1 MDNRTIFSKTGKG
14 SLEIS
19 KKSLKLSSEERQALI
34 LVDGKS
40 TLEQLEEKLNRVPPV
55 KLRAIFEH
63 LLAFDL
69 IREFITKAG
78 PDSVMAVPGS
88 AAAAMRVVEV
98 TEDDLDFTA
107 FAAVVKNNPVQ
118 ETAAQRQAAETAATQ
133 AREQEAKRK
142 AEALVREAAARK
154 ALEDAARKVQEE
166 AQSRERARLAEEAKR
181 KVLEEA
187 TRKAREEAARKTQEV
202 AARQAREDAERQ
214 AREEAAR
221 KTQEDAARQ
230 AREEAERQAREEA
243 ARKAQEVAARLAREE
258 AERKAREEAARKAQE
273 EAARQARE
281 EAARK
286 AQEEAA
292 RLAREEAERLAR
304 EEAER
309 QAREEAER
317 KARDEA
323 ARKTQEEAARQAR
336 EDAERKARE
345 EAARKAQEEV
355 ARQAREDAERKARE
369 EAARKAQEEAARL
382 AREDAS
388 RKAQE
393 VIARATQAAAESKAR
408 EAAERETREEAERA
422 ARAHAEAR
430 ERARVEEEAKRLEIA
445 ERAKREEAEQQA
457 RERARQEEESVRR
470 EIAARQATET
480 SEEQRRADE
489 EAARYT
495 KALTPHLEAAV
506 APDLPANGPAPM
518 GAFAN
523 LSALEANT
531 SGARHS
537 TSAEL
542 PANLEGADSARIA
555 HETQSRKQ
563 DEKAAKERAK
573 QEARAR
579 KEAAKEARNLAKEEA
594 ASSGRG
600 RSIGAGKIIAAV
612 LMLVIGGA
620 VAYVFTLSADK
631 PAIEKMLSARLGA
644 QVTVGEAKFTPFP
657 AELRLTNVAFGD
669 IKLPLVVA
677 SADPASLASNDKI
690 WRNVDITG
698 LDLNPAQVER
708 LAALANAEP
717 TRAAVQGF
725 TLQRVRALAVNISGT
740 PVAVPKFDATLL
752 LGPGGALKQAT
763 FALPDG
769 RAQVLLAADEKG
781 WLVDIESRGM
791 VWPLGPKLTW
801 DSVRAKGIATRAGLK
816 FDELALTAGSG
827 GVRGTGELTWS
838 AGWKYSG
845 TIDVSGIDAET
856 IGNAIFAATPV
867 SGPFEGKLEVSMAS
881 PTLARLFEAPQI
893 DGSFVMSKVVFKTVD
908 FARLLQGNDPG
919 AGQTRLPELTGNLSA
934 SAGRL
939 QLRQLRGSSGLL
951 SIAGAL
957 DVLPDKSLSGTVSIE
972 LGASGSR
979 GRTNLKISGSV
990 TEPRF
995 GR

>member
-40 TLEQLEEKLNRVPPV
+40 TLGQLEEKLNRVPPV

-78 PDSVMAVPGS
+78 SDSVMAVPGS

-107 FAAVVKNNPVQ
+107 FAAVVKNNPIQ
-118 ETAAQRQAAETAATQ
+118 ENPAQRQAAEAAATHTH
-133 AREQEAKRK
+133 ALEAKRK
-142 AEALVREAAARK
+142 AEALAREAAERKAHEDAARK
-154 ALEDAARKVQEE
+154 AHEEAERKARENAARKVQEE
-166 AQSRERARLAEEAKR
+166 AQLRESARLAEEAKR
-181 KVLEEA
+181 KAL
-187 TRKAREEAARKTQEV
+187 EEAARKAQ
-202 AARQAREDAERQ
+202 
-214 AREEAAR
+214 EEAAR
-221 KTQEDAARQ
+221 LARD
-230 AREEAERQAREEA
+230 EAERKAREEA

-273 EAARQARE
+273 EAAR
-281 EAARK
+281 
-286 AQEEAA
+286 
-292 RLAREEAERLAR
+292 LAREE
-304 EEAER
+304 
-309 QAREEAER
+309 
-317 KARDEA
+317 
-323 ARKTQEEAARQAR
+323 
-336 EDAERKARE
+336 
-345 EAARKAQEEV
+345 
-355 ARQAREDAERKARE
+355 AERKARE

-382 AREDAS
+382 AREDAA

-393 VIARATQAAAESKAR
+393 IIARATQAAAENKAR
-408 EAAERETREEAERA
+408 EAAQRETREEAERA

-430 ERARVEEEAKRLEIA
+430 ERARLEEEAKRLEIA
-445 ERAKREEAEQQA
+445 ERTKREAAERQA
-457 RERARQEEESVRR
+457 RERARHEEESVRR
-470 EIAARQATET
+470 EIAARQATEET
-480 SEEQRRADE
+480 QRKLREDAERRRIEAMADEERALQAEQQRLAIQASEEQRRAEE

-495 KALTPHLEAAV
+495 AALAPHLEAAA
-506 APDLPANGPAPM
+506 APAVPTSGPAPM

-523 LSALEANT
+523 LSALEAKAPDAAI
-531 SGARHS
+531 SG
-537 TSAEL
+537 SAVQPPDVEIAA
-542 PANLEGADSARIA
+542 PKSA
-555 HETQSRKQ
+555 HEKQSRKQ

-573 QEARAR
+573 QQARAR
-579 KEAAKEARNLAKEEA
+579 KEAEKAARKLAMEEA
-594 ASSGRG
+594 AGSGRG

-612 LMLVIGGA
+612 LLLVIGGA
-620 VAYVFTLSADK
+620 VAYVFSLSADR

-644 QVTVGEAKFTPFP
+644 QVTVGEARFTPFP
-657 AELRLTNVAFGD
+657 AQLRLTNVAFGD

-677 SADPASLASNDKI
+677 SADPASLASNDKV

-717 TRAAVQGF
+717 NRAAVHGF

-763 FALPDG
+763 LVLPDG

-781 WLVDIESRGM
+781 WLVDIESRGI
-791 VWPLGPKLTW
+791 VWPLGPKVVW

-827 GVRGTGELTWS
+827 GVRATGELTWS
-838 AGWKYSG
+838 AGWKYAG

-856 IGNAIFAATPV
+856 IGNAIYAATPV

-881 PTLARLFEAPQI
+881 PSLAGLFEAPQI
-893 DGSFVMSKVVFKTVD
+893 DGSFAMSKVVFKTVD

-919 AGQTRLPELTGNLSA
+919 AGQTRLPEMTGNLSA

-951 SIAGAL
+951 SIAGTL
-957 DVLPDKSLSGTVSIE
+957 DVLPDKSLSGTASIE

-979 GRTNLKISGSV
+979 GRTNLKIGGTV

-995 GR
+995 GL